1 VSHEE
6 RERVA
11 SKVGLGLVGAFFALR
26 SLENEYAGMVLQVW
40 DEEVAGDNVC
50 ISPPD
55 ATRPRPTPG
64 RRPGLYARHWRYFRR
79 GPTNKDRAMGRPASQ
94 RAPALAAATK
104 QRARLAAAQAHL
116 AEIKAAKLRGE
127 LVEAAA
133 VEAEWSGVL
142 RTVRAGMTESTLRW
156 RPAKCKDAVHVFA
169 QRGVNDAQI

>member
-1 VSHEE
+1 
-6 RERVA
+6 
-11 SKVGLGLVGAFFALR
+11 
-26 SLENEYAGMVLQVW
+26 
-40 DEEVAGDNVC
+40 
-50 ISPPD
+50 
-55 ATRPRPTPG
+55 
-64 RRPGLYARHWRYFRR
+64 
-79 GPTNKDRAMGRPASQ
+79 MGRPASQ

-169 QRGVNDAQI
+169 QRGVSDAQI